1 MVMINGDAT
10 SHICQFD
17 DCNGALSAPVSA
29 SVAHLKV
36 NGTTMVATLAI
47 SSSTTD
53 QTTRIFRS
61 ARSPGKMYGH
71 RCASVPTRVARSIDR
86 SAMAVAVPE
95 FGGESGSDIYSGPG
109 LERDRA

>member
-1 MVMINGDAT
+1 MVMISGDAI

-17 DCNGALSAPVSA
+17 DCSGALSAPVSA

-53 QTTRIFRS
+53 QITRIFRS
-61 ARSPGKMYGH
+61 ARSPGQMYGH
-71 RCASVPTRVARSIDR
+71 RCASVPASVARSIER
-86 SAMAVAVPE
+86 SAAAVALPK
-95 FGGESGSDIYSGPG
+95 FGGESG
-109 LERDRA
+109 